1 VSDLG
6 YVDIRPILAKL
17 SDLDR
22 DLVLV
27 GGQAVNFW
35 AFVYEGR
42 VPALAR
48 AGPFAS
54 RDVDFC
60 GDRRTVRQCAQRLGG
75 RARVSTLDDATPNSG
90 TVVFVDAKGV
100 QRSLDILSAPFG
112 LAASEV
118 RDTAIAVDILD
129 DAGKTTGVR
138 FHVMHPVLSLESRV
152 HNVAGLADAY
162 DTARGRTQLRAS
174 VVCAYEFMKDVLDGG
189 FEFHDPQRTVLKLN
203 ERIFRFCMHDRDA
216 RELHRRHPEIDPA
229 RGILDDRRLPKAFRE
244 KRLVQMRDLLATRD
258 PDPTLTHEVGPPRD
272 RGRGGGPE
280 R

>member
-1 VSDLG
+1 MDFCE
-6 YVDIRPILAKL
+6 
-17 SDLDR
+17 
-22 DLVLV
+22 
-27 GGQAVNFW
+27 GQAD
-35 AFVYEGR
+35 R
-42 VPALAR
+42 S
-48 AGPFAS
+48 AS
-54 RDVDFC
+54 
-60 GDRRTVRQCAQRLGG
+60 VRNGSRG

-162 DTARGRTQLRAS
+162 DTARGRTQPEPS

-189 FEFHDPQRTVLKLN
+189 FEFHDPKRTVLKLN
-203 ERIFRFCMHDRDA
+203 ERS
-216 RELHRRHPEIDPA
+216 LPLPA
-229 RGILDDRRLPKAFRE
+229 CTVKSPRPRA
-244 KRLVQMRDLLATRD
+244 
-258 PDPTLTHEVGPPRD
+258 PP
-272 RGRGGGPE
+272 
-280 R
+280 

>member
-1 VSDLG
+1 MSDLG
-6 YVDIRPILAKL
+6 YVDIRPILARL
-17 SDLDR
+17 ADLDR

-48 AGPFAS
+48 EGPFTS

-60 GDRRTVRQCAQRLGG
+60 GDRRTVRLCAERLGG

-90 TVVFVDAKGV
+90 TVAFVDSKGV

-129 DAGKTTGVR
+129 DAGKTTGVH

-162 DTARGRTQLRAS
+162 DTERGRTQLRAS
-174 VVCAYEFMKDVLDGG
+174 IVCAHEFMTDVLDGG
-189 FEFHDPQRTVLKLN
+189 FEFDDPQRAVLKLN
-203 ERIFRFCMHDRDA
+203 ERIFRFCMNDRDA
-216 RELHRRHPEIDPA
+216 RQLHGRHPEIDPA
-229 RGILDDRRLPKAFRE
+229 RAILDDRRLPKAFHE
-244 KRLVQMRDLLATRD
+244 KRFAQMRELLATRGL
-258 PDPTLTHEVGPPRD
+258 DPTLTHEAGLPRE